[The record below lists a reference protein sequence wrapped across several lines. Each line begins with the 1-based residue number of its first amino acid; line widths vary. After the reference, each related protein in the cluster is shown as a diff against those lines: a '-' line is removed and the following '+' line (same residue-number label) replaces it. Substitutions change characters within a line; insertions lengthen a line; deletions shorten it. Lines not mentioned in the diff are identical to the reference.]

1 MTKRRNYLL
10 LGIMFGVLFLFLTL
24 VNTNLKE
31 VFFILTTINLI
42 PVFLG
47 LIFLGTGL
55 ILKTWR
61 WRILLD
67 SSVLPS
73 RIFAALTIGYL
84 VNNILPARAGELAR
98 IYLIGRKEGV
108 GLSKT
113 LGTIIIEKILD
124 TFVLILM
131 LAGLLLSSPTLPAMI
146 KPFFVGFVFPE
157 KWQIRW
163 KLFLSSF
170 RLLKDKKKLIFLF
183 LLTVII
189 WLAEGLWNYS
199 LLMSLDI
206 SVPFL
211 AAFFLVAV
219 VNLGLFL
226 PSPPGY
232 IGVFHFLATF
242 ALLPFGV
249 DKSQALSYAL
259 LQHTLEYFILSA
271 LGCWSAFKLS
281 FNPLGEK
288 KWKNL

>member
-1 MTKRRNYLL
+1 MNKKIFF
-10 LGIMFGVLFLFLTL
+10 LGIILGIILLWLAIA
-24 VNTNLKE
+24 NTDTGE
-31 VFFILTTINLI
+31 VFSVLKQIHPWTLI
-42 PVFLG
+42 SGFC
-47 LIFLGTGL
+47 FLGTGL
-55 ILKTWR
+55 FLKTHR
-61 WRILLD
+61 WRILLN
-67 SSVLPS
+67 STVLPS

-108 GLSKT
+108 GISKT
-113 LGTIIIEKILD
+113 LGTVIIEKILD
-124 TFVLILM
+124 ISILILM
-131 LAGLLLSSPTLPAMI
+131 LIALLFFVPIFPTTI
-146 KPFFVGFVFPE
+146 KPFFVGFVLPE

-170 RLLKDKKKLIFLF
+170 RLLKDKKKIIALF
-183 LLTVII
+183 LLTIII
-189 WLAEGLWNYS
+189 WLTEGLWNYS
-199 LLMSLDI
+199 LLLSLNI
-206 SVPFL
+206 NVPFL

-242 ALLPFGV
+242 TLLPFGV

-281 FNPLGEK
+281 FNPLEER
-288 KWKNL
+288 KWKNP

>member
-1 MTKRRNYLL
+1 MNKKIFFLGTI
-10 LGIMFGVLFLFLTL
+10 LGIAFLWLAIA
-24 VNTNLKE
+24 NTDTGE
-31 VFFILTTINLI
+31 VFSVLKQIRPWPLILG
-42 PVFLG
+42 FF
-47 LIFLGTGL
+47 FLGTGL
-55 ILKTWR
+55 FLKTYR

-73 RIFAALTIGYL
+73 RVFAALTIGYL

-113 LGTIIIEKILD
+113 LGTIIIEKVFD
-124 TFVLILM
+124 TF
-131 LAGLLLSSPTLPAMI
+131 LLVIMFFGTLLFLPNLPAAI
-146 KPFFVGFVFPE
+146 KPLFAGFVFPE

-211 AAFFLVAV
+211 AAFFLVVV

-259 LQHTLEYFILSA
+259 LQHTLEYFILSG

-281 FNPLGEK
+281 FNPLEEK